1 MSPSNILLGRD
12 LEEQLPEATDVSK
25 VRKQAMARSLP
36 NLNVGNMA
44 GNFAEFES
52 NLSKGTRS
60 LPDLKYGKMVQ
71 VPNQRESNPKWWKR
85 SGKNV
90 ERFDFDN
97 YSVKVDDGGGNLT
110 RVNKSFP
117 TLANE
122 EGFYTPGGGLK
133 KANGGESKKANG
145 GDERKGGDG
154 RDKDRRKGGDRLWRR
169 YYW

>member
-1 MSPSNILLGRD
+1 
-12 LEEQLPEATDVSK
+12 
-25 VRKQAMARSLP
+25 
-36 NLNVGNMA
+36 MA

-60 LPDLKYGKMVQ
+60 LPDLKYGEMVQ

-110 RVNKSFP
+110 RVNKRFP
-117 TLANE
+117 TLANKE
-122 EGFYTPGGGLK
+122 EFYMLSGG
-133 KANGGESKKANG
+133 SKKANG
-145 GDERKGGDG
+145 GDKQNGGDG
-154 RDKDRRKGGDRLWRR
+154 RVEDGQKGGDRWWRR